1 MRYDFALNTLQLSL
15 LTQNLPRKFNFSE
28 SSKKNFFLKIF
39 DLRLYALKIF
49 QECLLPQNLSQFYF
63 HKSSK

>member
-1 MRYDFALNTLQLSL
+1 MRYDFALNTLQWRL
-15 LTQNLPRKFNFSE
+15 LTQE